1 MTENYQLEF
10 KSEYTEDIKK
20 SVVAFLNSEGGTI
33 LVGLLNDGTVAGLED
48 TDDVMKR
55 LSLSI
60 RNSIRPDCSQFI
72 SMRAE
77 ELEGK
82 DIVRLNIVPGIR
94 KPYYLG
100 VKGIK
105 PKGVYIRV
113 GTTTVSA
120 DEELIRSMIK
130 TSDKDSYE
138 TSTSVIQNLTFKSAE
153 KYFEEKEIPFS
164 DNKKRTLGLINDEGF
179 YTNLALLLSEECTH
193 SIKCAIFEGETK
205 EVFKDRKEFTGS
217 VFNQIEEVLSY
228 LNVYNKIHTVIS
240 GKERVERRD
249 YPEQA
254 VREAVLNAIVH
265 RDYSYDGSI
274 LINLFDDRLEI
285 MSLGG
290 LVKGLDEELI
300 REGISECRNKKLADI
315 FYHLKYIEAYGTGI
329 PRIFEVYRKLGKTPE
344 LDLFEG
350 GFRITLPNASI
361 EEETRENLST
371 VKTYSEM
378 LKKYLKVNKSV
389 TKEQAAEI
397 FGVKPPR
404 AYVILENLVQ
414 NGMLKVEKAGRAKIY
429 FLI

>member
-1 MTENYQLEF
+1 M
-10 KSEYTEDIKK
+10 I
-20 SVVAFLNSEGGTI
+20 NS
-33 LVGLLNDGTVAGLED
+33 
-48 TDDVMKR
+48 
-55 LSLSI
+55 
-60 RNSIRPDCSQFI
+60 
-72 SMRAE
+72 
-77 ELEGK
+77 
-82 DIVRLNIVPGIR
+82 
-94 KPYYLG
+94 
-100 VKGIK
+100 
-105 PKGVYIRV
+105 
-113 GTTTVSA
+113 
-120 DEELIRSMIK
+120 
-130 TSDKDSYE
+130 SDKDSYE

-240 GKERVERRD
+240 GKERIERRD

-315 FYHLKYIEAYGTGI
+315 FYRLKYIEAYGTGI

-414 NGMLKVEKAGRAKIY
+414 NGMLKVEKAGRAKVY

>member
-10 KSEYTEDIKK
+10 KREYTEDIKK

-33 LVGLLNDGTVAGLED
+33 LVGVSNDGKVAGLKD

-82 DIVRLNIVPGIR
+82 YIVRLNVVPGIR

-100 VKGIK
+100 EKGMK
-105 PKGVYIRV
+105 PNGVYVRV
-113 GTTTVSA
+113 GTTSVPA
-120 DEELIRSMIK
+120 DEELIRSLIK
-130 TSDKDSYE
+130 DSDKDSYE
-138 TSTSVIQNLTFKSAE
+138 TSTSTIQNLTFETAT
-153 KYFEEKEIPFS
+153 KYFEEKEISFS
-164 DNKKRTLGLINDEGF
+164 DNKKRTLGLINDDGF
-179 YTNLALLLSEECTH
+179 YTNLALLLSDECQH
-193 SIKCAIFEGETK
+193 SIKIAIFEGTTK
-205 EVFKDRKEFTGS
+205 EVFKDRKEFSGS
-217 VFNQIEEVLSY
+217 IFKQIDDVLEY

-240 GKERVERRD
+240 GKERIEKRD

-254 VREAVLNAIVH
+254 LREAVLNAVVH
-265 RDYSYDGSI
+265 RDYSYEGSI
-274 LINLFDDRLEI
+274 LINLFEDKLEI

-315 FYHLKYIEAYGTGI
+315 FYRFKYIEAYGTGI
-329 PRIFEVYRKLGKTPE
+329 PRIFEVYKKIGKTPE
-344 LDLFEG
+344 LDIFDG
-350 GFRITLPNASI
+350 GFRITLPNISVEEMKQETASAI
-361 EEETRENLST
+361 
-371 VKTYSEM
+371 KTYSESI
-378 LKKYLKVNKSV
+378 KKYLKTNKSV
-389 TKEQAAEI
+389 TKEQAAEV

-404 AYVILENLVQ
+404 AYVILEELVKEQ
-414 NGMLKVEKAGRAKIY
+414 MLKTAKAGRSKVY
-429 FLI
+429 LLI

>member
-1 MTENYQLEF
+1 MKENYQLEF

-33 LVGLLNDGTVAGLED
+33 LVGLSNDGTVTGLAD

-77 ELEGK
+77 EVEGK
-82 DIVRLNIVPGIR
+82 EIVRLNIVPGIR

-100 VKGIK
+100 EKGMK
-105 PKGVYIRV
+105 PKGVYVRV
-113 GTTTVSA
+113 GTTSVPA
-120 DEELIRSMIK
+120 DEELIRSLIK
-130 TSDKDSYE
+130 DSDKDSYE
-138 TSTSVIQNLTFKSAE
+138 TSVSVIQNLTFETAE
-153 KYFEEKEIPFS
+153 KFFEEKEISFS
-164 DNKKRTLGLINDEGF
+164 DNKKRTLGLINDDGF
-179 YTNLALLLSEECTH
+179 YTNLALLLSDECQH
-193 SIKCAIFEGETK
+193 SIKCAIFEGTTK
-205 EVFKDRKEFTGS
+205 EVFKDRKEFSGS
-217 VFNQIEEVLSY
+217 LFKQIEDVLNY

-240 GKERVERRD
+240 GKERIEKRD

-254 VREAVLNAIVH
+254 LREAVLNAAVH

-274 LINLFDDRLEI
+274 LINLFEDRLEI

-315 FYHLKYIEAYGTGI
+315 FYRFKYIEAYGTGI
-329 PRIFEVYRKLGKTPE
+329 PRIFEVYKKIGKTPE
-344 LDLFEG
+344 LDIFDG
-350 GFRITLPNASI
+350 GFRITLPNTSI
-361 EEETRENLST
+361 EEMPQKTASAIR
-371 VKTYSEM
+371 TYSEII
-378 LKKYLKVNKSV
+378 KKHLRTDKSV
-389 TKEQAAEI
+389 TKEQAAEL

-404 AYVILENLVQ
+404 AYVILEELVKE
-414 NGMLKVEKAGRAKIY
+414 GILKTEKAGRSKIY
-429 FLI
+429 FTM

>member
-55 LSLSI
+55 LSLNI

-100 VKGIK
+100 EKGIK

-138 TSTSVIQNLTFKSAE
+138 TFTSVIQNLTFKSAE

-193 SIKCAIFEGETK
+193 SIKCAIFDGETK

-240 GKERVERRD
+240 GKERIERRD

-300 REGISECRNKKLADI
+300 REGISE
-315 FYHLKYIEAYGTGI
+315 G
-329 PRIFEVYRKLGKTPE
+329 
-344 LDLFEG
+344 
-350 GFRITLPNASI
+350 
-361 EEETRENLST
+361 
-371 VKTYSEM
+371 
-378 LKKYLKVNKSV
+378 
-389 TKEQAAEI
+389 
-397 FGVKPPR
+397 
-404 AYVILENLVQ
+404 
-414 NGMLKVEKAGRAKIY
+414 
-429 FLI
+429 

>member
-10 KSEYTEDIKK
+10 KSEYTEDKKK

-100 VKGIK
+100 EKGIK
-105 PKGVYIRV
+105 SKGVYIRV

-240 GKERVERRD
+240 GKERIERRD

-265 RDYSYDGSI
+265 RDYSYNGSI

-315 FYHLKYIEAYGTGI
+315 FYRLKYIEAYGTGI

-344 LDLFEG
+344 T
-350 GFRITLPNASI
+350 GFI
-361 EEETRENLST
+361 
-371 VKTYSEM
+371 
-378 LKKYLKVNKSV
+378 
-389 TKEQAAEI
+389 
-397 FGVKPPR
+397 
-404 AYVILENLVQ
+404 
-414 NGMLKVEKAGRAKIY
+414 
-429 FLI
+429 